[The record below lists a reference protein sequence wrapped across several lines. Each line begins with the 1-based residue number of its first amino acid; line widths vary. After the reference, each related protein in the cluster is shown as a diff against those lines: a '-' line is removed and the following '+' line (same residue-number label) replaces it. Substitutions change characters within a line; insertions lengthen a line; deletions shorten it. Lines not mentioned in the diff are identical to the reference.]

1 MDFDL
6 TVRSNNRKKKAGKA
20 PEFTITLASDDPK
33 VTLNI
38 KSSDSSILQEYPIST
53 TFTVRV
59 LENTQ
64 KTLDQAAAEEAS
76 E

>member
-38 KSSDSSILQEYPIST
+38 KSSDPSILQDYPISE
-53 TFTVRV
+53 TFTVKV
-59 LENTQ
+59 MENTQ
-64 KTLDQAAAEEAS
+64 KTLDETAEETP